1 MEQFKY
7 YAPTKILFGKNT
19 EAEVG
24 ELCKTQGASKVLVHF
39 GGSSA
44 KKSGLHLIVSAAHC
58 RKQDCT
64 M

>member
-19 EAEVG
+19 
-24 ELCKTQGASKVLVHF
+24 KPRLVN
-39 GGSSA
+39 SA
-44 KKSGLHLIVSAAHC
+44 KHKEQARSWYTSEAAVPKNPVCLIVSAAHC

>member
-24 ELCKTQGASKVLVHF
+24 ELCKTQGASKVLVQ
-39 GGSSA
+39 A
-44 KKSGLHLIVSAAHC
+44 AVPKNPVCLIVSAAHC

>member
-44 KKSGLHLIVSAAHC
+44 KNPVCLIVSAAHC

>member
-7 YAPTKILFGKNT
+7 YAPTKILSVKIP
-19 EAEVG
+19 
-24 ELCKTQGASKVLVHF
+24 KPRLVN
-39 GGSSA
+39 SA
-44 KKSGLHLIVSAAHC
+44 KRKEQARSWYTSEAAVPKNPVCLIVSAAHC